1 MELVENSGIP
11 FEIVEYLKT
20 PLSKDQ
26 LGKIVKGLGCQPL
39 AIIRAKDK
47 RFKELGLSRQDQRN
61 ADEWLTILADNPML
75 LERPIVVYKN
85 RVALGRPPEK
95 VLDILK

>member
-1 MELVENSGIP
+1 
-11 FEIVEYLKT
+11 
-20 PLSKDQ
+20 
-26 LGKIVKGLGCQPL
+26 LGDIVKGLGCHPL
-39 AIIRAKDK
+39 EIIRAKDK
-47 RFKELGLSRQDQRN
+47 RFQELGLSRQDQRN

-75 LERPIVVYKN
+75 MERPIVVYKN